1 VTQLEWA
8 RQGLV
13 TKEMEMAARRE
24 GISAEELR
32 ERIASGEVVL
42 PANKRHSHLTPMA
55 VGKGLTTKVNANI
68 GTSEAYPHAA
78 PELAKLG
85 AAIAA
90 GAHAVMDLSTGGD
103 IDAVRRDII
112 AASTVMVGTVPL
124 YQVMVEAQKT
134 GKGLGEITSEDF
146 FAGIEKHCQD
156 GADFITVHCG
166 VTQEVVATLKA
177 EGRLMDI
184 VSRGGAFLAAWML
197 HNGRQNPLFT
207 EFDRLL
213 AIARHHDVTLS
224 LGDGLRP
231 GCLADATDAPQV
243 AELLN
248 LGSLVKRARRAGVQ
262 VMVEGPGHV
271 PLDQVESN
279 VKLAK
284 MLCHDAPFYVLGPLV
299 TDIAPGYDHIV
310 AAIGGALAASHGA
323 DFLCYVTPAEHLGL
337 PNLED
342 VHAGVM
348 AARIA
353 AHAADIAKGVPRA
366 KEWDEKMAKARKA
379 LDWEAQLNLA
389 IDPELARKLRQEKN
403 PQGEECCTM
412 CGQFC
417 AYKVS
422 GEYVGERVI
431 RCKVE

>member
-13 TKEMEMAARRE
+13 TKEMEQAAERE
-24 GISAEELR
+24 GISAEVLR
-32 ERIASGEVVL
+32 ARIASGEVVL

-55 VGKGLTTKVNANI
+55 VGKGLSTKVNANI

-90 GAHAVMDLSTGGD
+90 GAHAIMDLSTGGD

-166 VTQEVVATLKA
+166 VTQEVVSTLKA

-213 AIARHHDVTLS
+213 AIARQHDVTLS

-422 GEYVGERVI
+422 GEYVGERAQL
-431 RCKVE
+431 CKGE

>member
-1 VTQLEWA
+1 MTQLEWA

-13 TKEMEMAARRE
+13 TKEMEQAAERE
-24 GISAEELR
+24 GISAEVLR
-32 ERIASGEVVL
+32 ARIASGEVVL

-55 VGKGLTTKVNANI
+55 VGKGLSTKVNANI

-90 GAHAVMDLSTGGD
+90 GAHAIMDLSTGGD

-166 VTQEVVATLKA
+166 VTQEVVSTLKA

-213 AIARHHDVTLS
+213 AIARQHDVTLS

-422 GEYVGERVI
+422 GEYVGERAQL
-431 RCKVE
+431 CKGE

>member
-1 VTQLEWA
+1 MTQLEWA

-13 TKEMEMAARRE
+13 TKEMEQAAERE
-24 GISAEELR
+24 GISAEVLR
-32 ERIASGEVVL
+32 ARIASGEVVL

-55 VGKGLTTKVNANI
+55 VGKGLSTKVNANI

-90 GAHAVMDLSTGGD
+90 GAHAIMDLSTGGD

-166 VTQEVVATLKA
+166 VTQEVVSTLKA

-213 AIARHHDVTLS
+213 AIARQHDVTLS

>member
-1 VTQLEWA
+1 MTQLEWA

-342 VHAGVM
+342 VNAGVM

-389 IDPELARKLRQEKN
+389 IDPELASKLRQEKN

-422 GEYVGERVI
+422 GEYVGERAQL
-431 RCKVE
+431 CKGE

>member
-68 GTSEAYPHAA
+68 GTSEAYPYAA

-90 GAHAVMDLSTGGD
+90 GAHAIMDLSTGGD

-389 IDPELARKLRQEKN
+389 IDPELASKLRQEKN

>member
-13 TKEMEMAARRE
+13 TKEMEQAAERE
-24 GISAEELR
+24 GISAEVLR
-32 ERIASGEVVL
+32 ARIASGEVVL

-55 VGKGLTTKVNANI
+55 VGKGLSTKVNANI

-90 GAHAVMDLSTGGD
+90 GAHAIMDLSTGGD

-166 VTQEVVATLKA
+166 VTQEVVSTLKA

-213 AIARHHDVTLS
+213 AIARQHDVTLS

>member
-8 RQGLV
+8 RQGIV
-13 TKEMEMAARRE
+13 TREMEQAAERE
-24 GISAEELR
+24 GIAGEVMR
-32 ERIASGEVVL
+32 EKIASGEVVL
-42 PANKRHSHLTPMA
+42 PANKNHSHLTPIA
-55 VGKGLTTKVNANI
+55 VGTGLTTKVNANI
-68 GTSEAYPHAA
+68 GTSEAYPQVA
-78 PELAKLG
+78 PELAKLR

-112 AASTVMVGTVPL
+112 AASPVMVGTVPL
-124 YQVMVEAQKT
+124 YQVMVEAQKE
-134 GKGLGEITSEDF
+134 GKSLGEISSEDF
-146 FAGIEKHCQD
+146 FAGIEKHCRD

-166 VTQEVVATLKA
+166 VTEDVVATLKR

-213 AIARHHDVTLS
+213 AIAHQYDVTLS

-231 GCLADATDAPQV
+231 GCIADATDAPQV

-299 TDIAPGYDHIV
+299 TDIAPGFDHIV
-310 AAIGGALAASHGA
+310 AAIGGALAATHGA

-337 PNLED
+337 PDLAD

-379 LDWEAQLNLA
+379 LDWEAQLSLA
-389 IDPELARKLRQEKN
+389 IDPTLARRLRQEKN

-422 GEYVGERVI
+422 GEYVSERKQH
-431 RCKVE
+431 CKLE

>member
-1 VTQLEWA
+1 LTQLEWA
-8 RQGLV
+8 RQGIV
-13 TKEMEMAARRE
+13 TREMELAAALE
-24 GISAEELR
+24 GITGEELR
-32 ERIASGEVVL
+32 GRIASGEVVL
-42 PANKRHSHLTPMA
+42 PANKNHPHLTPMA

-68 GTSEAYPHAA
+68 GTSEAYPHAT

-103 IDAVRRDII
+103 IAMVRREII
-112 AASTVMVGTVPL
+112 AASTVMVGTVPV
-124 YQVMVEAQKT
+124 YQVMVEAQIE

-146 FAGIEKHCQD
+146 FAAIAEHCRD

-166 VTQEVVATLKA
+166 VTQEVVDTLLAT
-177 EGRLMDI
+177 GRLLDI
-184 VSRGGAFLAAWML
+184 VSRGGSFLAAWMM
-197 HNGRQNPLFT
+197 HNGRQNPLFA

-213 AIARHHDVTLS
+213 DLARQYDVTLS

-231 GCLADATDAPQV
+231 GCLADATDAAQV
-243 AELLN
+243 AELIN
-248 LGSLVKRARRAGVQ
+248 LGSLVKRARHAGVQ
-262 VMVEGPGHV
+262 VLVEGPGHV

-284 MLCHDAPFYVLGPLV
+284 LLCHDAPFYVLGPLV

-337 PNLED
+337 PSLDD

-353 AHAADIAKGVPRA
+353 AHAADIAKGVSRA
-366 KEWDEKMAKARKA
+366 KEWDDKMATARKA
-379 LDWEAQLNLA
+379 LDWEAQIMLA
-389 IDPELARKLRQEKN
+389 IDPALARRLRQEKN
-403 PQGEECCTM
+403 PQGENCCTM

-422 GEYVGERVI
+422 GEYVARQALPCQG
-431 RCKVE
+431 

>member
-1 VTQLEWA
+1 MTQLEWA

-13 TKEMEMAARRE
+13 TKEMEQAAERE
-24 GISAEELR
+24 GISAEVLR
-32 ERIASGEVVL
+32 ARIASGEVVL

-90 GAHAVMDLSTGGD
+90 GAHAIMDLSTGGD

-134 GKGLGEITSEDF
+134 GKGLGDITSEDF

-166 VTQEVVATLKA
+166 VTQEVVSTLKA

-213 AIARHHDVTLS
+213 AIARQHDVTLS

-248 LGSLVKRARRAGVQ
+248 LGSLVKRVRV
-262 VMVEGPGHV
+262 V
-271 PLDQVESN
+271 PACRS
-279 VKLAK
+279 
-284 MLCHDAPFYVLGPLV
+284 
-299 TDIAPGYDHIV
+299 
-310 AAIGGALAASHGA
+310 
-323 DFLCYVTPAEHLGL
+323 
-337 PNLED
+337 
-342 VHAGVM
+342 
-348 AARIA
+348 
-353 AHAADIAKGVPRA
+353 
-366 KEWDEKMAKARKA
+366 W
-379 LDWEAQLNLA
+379 
-389 IDPELARKLRQEKN
+389 
-403 PQGEECCTM
+403 
-412 CGQFC
+412 
-417 AYKVS
+417 
-422 GEYVGERVI
+422 
-431 RCKVE
+431 

>member
-13 TKEMEMAARRE
+13 TKEMEQAAERE
-24 GISAEELR
+24 GISAEVLR
-32 ERIASGEVVL
+32 ARIASGEVVL

-55 VGKGLTTKVNANI
+55 VGKGLSTKVNANI

-90 GAHAVMDLSTGGD
+90 GAHAIMDLSTGGD

-166 VTQEVVATLKA
+166 VTQEVVSTLKA

-213 AIARHHDVTLS
+213 AIARQHDVTLS

-323 DFLCYVTPAEHLGL
+323 DFLCYVTPAEPSGL
-337 PNLED
+337 AEFRRCACRR
-342 VHAGVM
+342 HG
-348 AARIA
+348 R
-353 AHAADIAKGVPRA
+353 AHRRA
-366 KEWDEKMAKARKA
+366 CR
-379 LDWEAQLNLA
+379 
-389 IDPELARKLRQEKN
+389 
-403 PQGEECCTM
+403 
-412 CGQFC
+412 
-417 AYKVS
+417 
-422 GEYVGERVI
+422 
-431 RCKVE
+431 

>member
-1 VTQLEWA
+1 MTQLEWA

>member
-68 GTSEAYPHAA
+68 GTSEAYPYAA

-90 GAHAVMDLSTGGD
+90 GAHAIMDLSTGGD

-389 IDPELARKLRQEKN
+389 IDPELASKLRQEKN

-422 GEYVGERVI
+422 GEYVGERAQL
-431 RCKVE
+431 CKGE